1 MKRGFSFSVTVVV
14 SAIVFIYYCTVFIFI
29 DRWLGLMTSPGIMN
43 AVAFTSVAF
52 MCVLHYAFSIFA
64 DPGRVPSSFMPDIED
79 PEVPIHEIKRKGG
92 DLRFCQKCSCFKPP
106 RAHHCRV
113 CKRCI
118 LRMVLLVG
126 SLTNDS
132 INDKQQTADSFRI
145 AYVIS
150 GLLLVPLSIALS
162 VLLGWHIYLIL
173 QNKTTIEY
181 HEGVRATRLAEK
193 GGNVYKHPYDLG
205 AFENLTTI
213 AGLRLLRADA
223 SLAPRDVAASLGCES
238 ITTTALREVCF
249 AWDWACVIAV
259 YGVEA
264 ACDVIPAVDVPC
276 CSYDCFVGLFLLKPC
291 MGVVFFDIPCMLSF
305 TSKFLATLVA
315 SLVSTIVAFGYCSSL
330 RISIRSYVLSLVIIK
345 LFSSPLT
352 LRFLL
357 CRGLH
362 LLPWLGWRVVPLCVQ
377 DLSPRTF
384 VLGP

>member
-1 MKRGFSFSVTVVV
+1 MKRGFSFSVTVVI

-43 AVAFTSVAF
+43 AVSFTCVAV
-52 MCVLHYAFSIFA
+52 MCVLNYAFAIFA

-79 PEVPIHEIKRKGG
+79 PGVPIHEIKRKGG

-118 LRMVLLVG
+118 LKMDHHCIWINNCVGHANYKVFFVFVVYAVIACLYSLVLLVG

-132 INDKQQTADSFRI
+132 HNDKQQTADSFRI

-181 HEGVRATRLAEK
+181 HEGVRAMWFAEK

-205 AFENLTTI
+205 AFENLTT
-213 AGLRLLRADA
+213 
-223 SLAPRDVAASLGCES
+223 
-238 ITTTALREVCF
+238 
-249 AWDWACVIAV
+249 
-259 YGVEA
+259 
-264 ACDVIPAVDVPC
+264 
-276 CSYDCFVGLFLLKPC
+276 
-291 MGVVFFDIPCMLSF
+291 
-305 TSKFLATLVA
+305 
-315 SLVSTIVAFGYCSSL
+315 
-330 RISIRSYVLSLVIIK
+330 
-345 LFSSPLT
+345 
-352 LRFLL
+352 
-357 CRGLH
+357 
-362 LLPWLGWRVVPLCVQ
+362 
-377 DLSPRTF
+377 
-384 VLGP
+384 VLGPSIFCWICPISRHIGNGLRFRTAYDIISASSTSK